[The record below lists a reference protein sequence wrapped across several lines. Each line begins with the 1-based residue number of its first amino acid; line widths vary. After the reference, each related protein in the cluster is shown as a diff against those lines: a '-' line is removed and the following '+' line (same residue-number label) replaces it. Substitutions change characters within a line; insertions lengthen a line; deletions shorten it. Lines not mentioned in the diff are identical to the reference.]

1 MNKKVVLGL
10 IILGFVLA
18 VIVGYSGSTGVESKR
33 IDSYREKLEAEL
45 NVSVEFKELRDKENS
60 YIYNSK
66 SYEFFVDPS
75 SGELTRIRILSD
87 IDQSDMNNLIH
98 ADADPVSI
106 RDKAKELFNLF
117 ITNIDDK
124 EDSLKI
130 SEKGDAD
137 IGYSLVISLMDGD
150 YETGNTAQYGF
161 DPEGVLTTAV
171 FFRDN
176 SEDYGDVQISYED
189 ARTTAIE
196 ECETW
201 TLSGSLE
208 GSQTAK
214 KFEYKEESYHFQRI
228 NEVTYY
234 DFEISADVTFSDRGV
249 IEKTYMVRVNAM
261 TGQAEMMGWSLN

>member
-124 EDSLKI
+124 H
-130 SEKGDAD
+130 
-137 IGYSLVISLMDGD
+137 
-150 YETGNTAQYGF
+150 
-161 DPEGVLTTAV
+161 
-171 FFRDN
+171 
-176 SEDYGDVQISYED
+176 SYRE
-189 ARTTAIE
+189 
-196 ECETW
+196 
-201 TLSGSLE
+201 
-208 GSQTAK
+208 
-214 KFEYKEESYHFQRI
+214 
-228 NEVTYY
+228 
-234 DFEISADVTFSDRGV
+234 
-249 IEKTYMVRVNAM
+249 
-261 TGQAEMMGWSLN
+261 